1 MRAVGNHV
9 VVERTRKTS
18 SGGIVSQYGNI
29 GMVVSCATDPSINGC
44 LVLLHG
50 RKKYEA
56 HKDYIFVPYEDIF
69 CVLEEVEE

>member
-9 VVERTRKTS
+9 VIERTRKTS

-44 LVLLHG
+44 
-50 RKKYEA
+50 
-56 HKDYIFVPYEDIF
+56 
-69 CVLEEVEE
+69 

>member
-1 MRAVGNHV
+1 MRAVGNHAV
-9 VVERTRKTS
+9 IERTRKTS

-29 GMVVSCATDPSINGC
+29 GLVVSCSVDTSINGC

-50 RKKYEA
+50 RKKYET

-69 CVLEEVEE
+69 CVLREVDD